1 MNRMKKSV
9 VAAGLAAG
17 LLGGGV
23 AGAVLG
29 SSGVSGAQ
37 ESTTTTVP
45 VESEAPAKGERP
57 DRSARLQETLAPLV
71 EDGTITQE
79 QADKVIERLLADRS
93 PGDRPGGRGPGGHGD
108 RGPGGHG
115 GGWFGGEAAAD
126 ALGISV
132 DELRTEL
139 RAGKS
144 IAQVAEE
151 KSVSID
157 TVIAAIVAERTEKI
171 EAKVT
176 AGDLSREEADERLE
190 DLTERVTEQVNAT
203 PPTRGE
209 HRRGGAPDGA
219 DAPPAP
225 PEDAPDGEGSGD

>member
-37 ESTTTTVP
+37 ESSTTTAP
-45 VESEAPAKGERP
+45 VEAEAPKGERP
-57 DRSARLQETLAPLV
+57 DRSAHLQETLAPLV

-93 PGDRPGGRGPGGHGD
+93 AGRGPGGHGG
-108 RGPGGHG
+108 RGGPGG
-115 GGWFGGEAAAD
+115 GWIGGEAVAG
-126 ALGISV
+126 ALGISA

-151 KSVSID
+151 KDVAID
-157 TVIAAIVAERTEKI
+157 KVIAAIVAERTEKI

-176 AGDLSREEADERLE
+176 AGDLTREEADERLA

-203 PPTRGE
+203 LPTRGE
-209 HRRGGAPDGA
+209 HRRGGGPDGA